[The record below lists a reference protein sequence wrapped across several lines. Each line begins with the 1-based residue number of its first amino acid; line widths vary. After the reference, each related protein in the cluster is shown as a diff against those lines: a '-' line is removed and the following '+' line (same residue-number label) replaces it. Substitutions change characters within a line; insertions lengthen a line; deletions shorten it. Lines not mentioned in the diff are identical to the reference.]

1 MAKSGEPKE
10 KPLNELLSHD
20 IVDIYVGPENTHW
33 ALHEKLLCHRSPFFR
48 NVFWTNTPT
57 DKGNRQN
64 PTFGLPDDDDIPFR
78 HFVGWLYSDHIPPPR
93 EEKDLTTLID
103 LYLMGEKWSIP
114 RLTHAVLEAIR
125 VFYHDTD
132 SWPSLR
138 RVQYVYGHSEPESAL
153 RQLLVS
159 CVARMLV
166 LGGREEQ
173 QQQRMPEHWEKALRR
188 NGQLA
193 VDILLCV
200 QKWPFEAER
209 VPDVREESVVPLFEG
224 EGGGREGG
232 GRVVKGEEEDEDE
245 GGDRKMVNGYHHGGG
260 GVNGEMPEDGQDDG
274 GDAAQRYIKQEP
286 EEDDS

>member
-103 LYLMGEKWSIP
+103 LYLMGEKWTIP
-114 RLTHAVLEAIR
+114 RLTHAVLDSIR
-125 VFYHDTD
+125 GFYHDTD

-138 RVQYVYGHSEPESAL
+138 RVQYVYGHSEPESVL

-166 LGGREEQ
+166 LGGGRE
-173 QQQRMPEHWEKALRR
+173 QRMPEHWEKALRR

-209 VPDVREESVVPLFEG
+209 VPDG
-224 EGGGREGG
+224 
-232 GRVVKGEEEDEDE
+232 EDEDE

>member
-1 MAKSGEPKE
+1 MAKPGEPKE

-57 DKGNRQN
+57 NKGNRQN
-64 PTFGLPDDDDIPFR
+64 QTFGLPDDDDVPFR
-78 HFVGWLYSDHIPPPR
+78 HFVGWLYSDHVPPPR

-114 RLTHAVLEAIR
+114 RLTLSVLETIR
-125 VFYHDTD
+125 IFYHDTA

-138 RVQYVYGHSEPESAL
+138 RVQYVYANSDPDSPL

-166 LGGREEQ
+166 LSPPDGE
-173 QQQRMPEHWEKALRR
+173 RMPEHWEKALRR

-193 VDILLCV
+193 VDIILCV
-200 QKWPFEAER
+200 QKWHFEPES
-209 VPDVREESVVPLFEG
+209 VPDAREESVIPLFEG
-224 EGGGREGG
+224 EEESGRGGGE
-232 GRVVKGEEEDEDE
+232 RVVKSEEEEDADQT
-245 GGDRKMVNGYHHGGG
+245 MVNGYHNGGSSD
-260 GVNGEMPEDGQDDG
+260 VNGEMPEDGQDAG
-274 GDAAQRYIKQEP
+274 VGDTAQQYIKQEP
-286 EEDDS
+286 EDDDS

>member
-1 MAKSGEPKE
+1 MAKHGEQKE

-33 ALHEKLLCHRSPFFR
+33 ALHEKLLCHRSPYFR

-57 DKGNRQN
+57 NKGNRQN

-78 HFVGWLYSDHIPPPR
+78 HFVGWLYSDHVPPPR

-114 RLTHAVLEAIR
+114 RLQVSVLETIR
-125 VFYHDTD
+125 EFYHETS

-138 RVQYVYGHSEPESAL
+138 RVQYVYANSAPDSAL

-159 CVARMLV
+159 CVAQMLV
-166 LGGREEQ
+166 LAPPDGGEAGK
-173 QQQRMPEHWEKALRR
+173 MPEHWEKALRR

-193 VDILLCV
+193 VDIILCV
-200 QKWPFEAER
+200 QKWPFEAQS
-209 VPDVREESVVPLFEG
+209 VPDAREESVVPLFEG
-224 EGGGREGG
+224 EGGNGRGG
-232 GRVVKGEEEDEDE
+232 VVKSEEQEED
-245 GGDRKMVNGYHHGGG
+245 GDRTMVNGYHD
-260 GVNGEMPEDGQDDG
+260 GEMPKDGQDANGVGG
-274 GDAAQRYIKQEP
+274 GDAVYQAGAARGG
-286 EEDDS
+286 